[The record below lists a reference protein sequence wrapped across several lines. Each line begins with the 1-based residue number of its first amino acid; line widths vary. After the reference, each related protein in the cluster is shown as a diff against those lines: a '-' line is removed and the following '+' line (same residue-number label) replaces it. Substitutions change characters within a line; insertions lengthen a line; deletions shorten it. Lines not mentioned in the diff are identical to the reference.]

1 MRAMVLRR
9 SGTLLEAIE
18 MPDPAPGSGEVQI
31 RITACGVCR
40 TDLHLVDG
48 ELPEARLPVI
58 PGHEIVGRIS
68 GLGER
73 VTGLALGERVGVGW
87 LGRTCQT
94 CAYCRS
100 GRENLCDAPLFTG
113 CTRNGGFATHAV
125 ADARFVYPLG
135 EMGDDARVAPLLCA
149 GLIGWRSL
157 VMTGSAKTIGIY
169 GFGAAGHIILQVA
182 RWQGRQV
189 FVFTKP
195 GDTAAQDFARALGAE
210 WVGGST
216 DAPPTPL
223 DAAILYAPAGE
234 LVPLALKAVAKGG
247 RVVCGGI
254 HMSDIPSFPYRLI
267 WGERQVLSVANLTRL
282 DAREFLTVAAKAGIE
297 TRVTCYPLDE
307 ANQALEDLRAGRLT
321 GSAVLIP

>member
-1 MRAMVLRR
+1 MRAMILRR
-9 SGTLLEAIE
+9 SGTPLEPIE
-18 MPDPAPGSGEVQI
+18 MPDPPPSGGEVQI

-58 PGHEIVGRIS
+58 PGHEIVGRVS

-113 CTRNGGFATHAV
+113 CTRNGGFATHTV

-135 EMGDDARVAPLLCA
+135 EMGEDARVAPLLCA

-157 VMTGSAKTIGIY
+157 VMTGSAKTVGVY

-182 RWQGRQV
+182 RWQGRRV

-210 WVGGST
+210 WVGGSNE
-216 DAPPTPL
+216 APPAPL

-267 WGERQVLSVANLTRL
+267 WGERQVVSVANLTRL

-297 TRVTCYPLDE
+297 TRVTCYPLDA